1 MNFADLDRSRRR
13 ISLTPMIDVV
23 FLLLVFFM
31 LSARFGL
38 DQQLPLNAA
47 GKTASAGWQGPPR
60 LVTVGEETLALNG
73 VAIEE
78 TALAEALAGLVEDPS
93 DTIVLRA
100 KKGTGLQRLVTV
112 MQRLSAEGY
121 GQLVLVE

>member
-1 MNFADLDRSRRR
+1 MNFADLDRPRRR
-13 ISLTPMIDVV
+13 VSLTPMIDVV

-47 GKTASAGWQGPPR
+47 GQAAGAGWQGPPR
-60 LVTVGEETLALNG
+60 LVAVGEETLTLNG

-78 TALAEALAGLVEDPS
+78 TALTEALADLVEDPS

-100 KKGTGLQRLVTV
+100 EEDTGLQRLVTV

>member
-1 MNFADLDRSRRR
+1 MNLANLDRPRRR

-38 DQQLPLNAA
+38 DQQLPLNAV
-47 GKTASAGWQGPPR
+47 GQKPGEGWQGPPR
-60 LVTVGEETLALNG
+60 LVSIGPDDLALNG
-73 VAIEE
+73 TSVAEA
-78 TALAEALAGLVEDPS
+78 TLAEALAELVENTS

-100 KKGTGLQRLVTV
+100 EAGTDLQRLVAV
-112 MQRLSAEGY
+112 MQRLSAAGY

>member
-13 ISLTPMIDVV
+13 VSLTPMIDVV

-47 GKTASAGWQGPPR
+47 RQASGAGWQGPPR
-60 LVTVGEETLALNG
+60 LVTVGEQRLALNG
-73 VAIEE
+73 VATEE
-78 TALAEALAGLVEDPS
+78 TALAEALADLVEDPS

-100 KKGTGLQRLVTV
+100 EEDTGLQRLVTV